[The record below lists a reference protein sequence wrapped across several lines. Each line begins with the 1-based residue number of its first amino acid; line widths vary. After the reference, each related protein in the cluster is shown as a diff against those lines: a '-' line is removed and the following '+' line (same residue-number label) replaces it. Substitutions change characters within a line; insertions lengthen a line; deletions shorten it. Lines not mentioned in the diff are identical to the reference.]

1 MKTNLFNYIP
11 KDSPIHRLT
20 GATKL
25 AALLLLSLASMTT
38 FDTRFL
44 FVVVL
49 LAFSMF
55 FVSKI
60 RFREVKTVLWLT
72 FVFMVLNNVLIYLF
86 EPEQGVM
93 IYGTRHVLFT
103 IVGRYTVTAEQ
114 LFYHL
119 NVVLKYLCMIPL
131 VILFVSTTNPSE
143 FAASLN
149 RIGVNYKI
157 CYSVSLALRYIPD
170 VQREYHDI
178 SVALQARGVEMTSKE
193 KFFKRLKN
201 VATILFP
208 LIMTSMQKIEV
219 VSNAMEL
226 RSFGKNKKRTW
237 YVANPFRK
245 PDIAVFIISGVF
257 MAVSVLLN
265 FVNHGRYF
273 NPFV

>member
-1 MKTNLFNYIP
+1 MTNLFNYIP
-11 KDSPIHRLT
+11 KDSPVHKLT

-25 AALLLLSLASMTT
+25 AALLLLSFASMTT

-44 FVVVL
+44 AGITILTFI
-49 LAFSMF
+49 MF
-55 FVSKI
+55 GVSKI
-60 RFREVKTVLWLT
+60 RFREVKALLWFT
-72 FVFMVLNNVLIYLF
+72 FVFMVLNNLLIYLF

-93 IYGTRHVLFT
+93 LYGARHEICRLF
-103 IVGRYTVTAEQ
+103 GRYTLTQEQ

-119 NVVLKYLCMIPL
+119 NVILKYLCMIPL

-157 CYSVSLALRYIPD
+157 CYAVSLALRYIPD
-170 VQREYHDI
+170 IQREYHDI
-178 SVALQARGVEMTSKE
+178 SISLQARGVEMTKKE
-193 KFFKRLKN
+193 KLFKRLKN
-201 VATILFP
+201 IVTILFP
-208 LIMTSMQKIEV
+208 LIITSMARIET

-237 YVANPFRK
+237 YEARPFL
-245 PDIAVFIISGVF
+245 PADIAVIVVSALLLVLSIS
-257 MAVSVLLN
+257 LN
-265 FVNHGRYF
+265 FVNGGRFY

>member
-1 MKTNLFNYIP
+1 MTNLFNYIP
-11 KDSPIHRLT
+11 KDSPVHKLT

-25 AALLLLSLASMTT
+25 AALLLLSFASMTT

-44 FVVVL
+44 AGITILTFI
-49 LAFSMF
+49 MF
-55 FVSKI
+55 GVSKI
-60 RFREVKTVLWLT
+60 RFREVKALLWFT
-72 FVFMVLNNVLIYLF
+72 FVFMVLNNLLIYLF

-93 IYGTRHVLFT
+93 LYGARHEICRLF
-103 IVGRYTVTAEQ
+103 GRYTLTQEQ

-119 NVVLKYLCMIPL
+119 NVILKYLRMIPL

-157 CYSVSLALRYIPD
+157 CYAVSLALRYIPD
-170 VQREYHDI
+170 IQREYHDI
-178 SVALQARGVEMTSKE
+178 SISLQARGVEMTKKE
-193 KFFKRLKN
+193 KLFKRLKN
-201 VATILFP
+201 IVTILFP
-208 LIMTSMQKIEV
+208 LIITSMARIET

-237 YVANPFRK
+237 YEARPFL
-245 PDIAVFIISGVF
+245 PADIAVIVVSALLLVLSIS
-257 MAVSVLLN
+257 LN
-265 FVNHGRYF
+265 FVNGGRFY